1 MSEEKTNKGQKRA
14 PAASFWISVAVGIV
28 FVVIASVAAF
38 LTGYLLGVRGAPELA
53 TLAILSAVIGVI
65 GVALLIAIAFLFHR
79 KAQAALKEQARAPGA
94 ADAAPKSADGAEES
108 EKNEQ
113 AP

>member
-79 KAQAALKEQARAPGA
+79 KAQAALKEQARPPD
-94 ADAAPKSADGAEES
+94 ADAAPESADGAEES